1 MIKPDM
7 QGFFADLSNLDK
19 DKYILVDYYFESLSE
34 PYETAAHLCEEMST
48 IQWHRLGIEEDFRP
62 EFGAKAVAITNIQKI
77 DQPSSPFLARHMG
90 WRSGPIYACEVK
102 IAYPYMNFG
111 TEIPN
116 LLTAFCGEGVMH
128 APGICAI
135 RWLDIQFPV
144 NFLDTFQGP
153 QFGVNGLRELLDIY
167 ERPFFFGVIKPNIG
181 LQPKDYAQLAYEAWV
196 GGLDVAMDDEL
207 VADAYW
213 SRLEERSRLLGD
225 LRRKAESFTGKKKM
239 FQANITAEVDRLAE
253 LHDLVVANGTNAV
266 MINSMTTGLSAIR
279 VLRKRA
285 TVPLVSHF
293 DLYGAMT
300 QIPFHGVREKVFI
313 KLQRMVGFD
322 AILFSGF
329 DARMKS
335 SREDVLEN
343 TKACLEPLGN
353 LKPALPIPAGSQ
365 WAGSLPELY
374 QALGTVDFAIVP
386 GRGIFEHPQ
395 GPEGGARS
403 LHQGW
408 EAVMQGV
415 SLEDY
420 ARSHEELHQ
429 AVAVRKN
436 G

>member
-1 MIKPDM
+1 MNKNDM
-7 QGFFADLSNLDK
+7 QGFFADLSELDK
-19 DKYILVDYYFESLSE
+19 EKYILVDYYFESLTE
-34 PYETAAHLCEEMST
+34 PYETAAHLSEEMST
-48 IQWHRLGIEEDFRP
+48 IQWHRVGVEEDFRP
-62 EFGAKAVAITNIQKI
+62 EFGAKVVALTKI
-77 DQPSSPFLARHMG
+77 HTVDQPSSPFLAAHMG
-90 WRSGPIYACEVK
+90 WKSGPVHACEVK

-135 RWLDIQFPV
+135 RWLDINFPTS
-144 NFLDTFQGP
+144 FLNAFQGP
-153 QFGVNGLRELLDIY
+153 QFGVQGLRELLDVY
-167 ERPFFFGVIKPNIG
+167 DRPFFFGVIKPNIG
-181 LQPKDYAQLAYEAWV
+181 LQPKDYAQLAYEAWL

-213 SRLEERSRLLGD
+213 SPLEERTRLLGG
-225 LRRKAESFTGKKKM
+225 LRRKAEAETGKKKM
-239 FQANITAEVDRLAE
+239 FQANITAEIDRLAE
-253 LHDLVVANGTNAV
+253 MHDLAVANGANAV
-266 MINSMTTGLSAIR
+266 MLNSMTTGLSAVR
-279 VLRKRA
+279 VLRRHTA
-285 TVPLVSHF
+285 VPMVSHF

-300 QIPFHGVREKVFI
+300 QIPFHGIREKVFI
-313 KLQRMVGFD
+313 KLQRMAGFD

-343 TKACLEPLGN
+343 TLACLEPLGD
-353 LKPALPIPAGSQ
+353 LKPSLPIPAGSQ

-374 QALGTVDFAIVP
+374 QALGTIDFAIVP
-386 GRGIFEHPQ
+386 GRGVFEHPL

-408 EAVMQGV
+408 EAALQGIP
-415 SLEDY
+415 LENY
-420 ARSHEELHQ
+420 AETHEELRL
-429 AVAVRKN
+429 AITARKS

>member
-1 MIKPDM
+1 MNKSDI
-7 QGFFADLSNLDK
+7 QGFFADLSSLDK
-19 DKYILVDYYFESLSE
+19 EKYIIVDYYFESLTE

-48 IQWHRLGIEEDFRP
+48 IQWHRVDVKEDFRP
-62 EFGAKAVAITNIQKI
+62 EFGAKAVALTNIHKV
-77 DQPSSPFLARHMG
+77 DQPSSPFLAAHMG
-90 WRSGPIYACEVK
+90 WESGPVYACEAK
-102 IAYPYMNFG
+102 IAYPFMNFG

-135 RWLDIQFPV
+135 RWLDINFPIS
-144 NFLDTFQGP
+144 FLNTFQGP
-153 QFGVNGLRELLDIY
+153 QFGVQGLRELLNVY

-181 LQPKDYAQLAYEAWV
+181 LRPKDYAQLAYEAWL

-213 SRLEERSRLLGD
+213 SRLEERSRLLGNF
-225 LRRKAESFTGKKKM
+225 RRKAEEATGKKKM
-239 FQANITAEVDRLAE
+239 FQANITAEIDRLEE
-253 LHDLVVANGTNAV
+253 LHDQAVSNGANAV
-266 MINSMTTGLSAIR
+266 MLNSMTTGLSAAR
-279 VLRKRA
+279 VLRKHA
-285 TVPLVSHF
+285 SVPLVSHF

-300 QIPFHGVREKVFI
+300 QIPFHGIREKVFI
-313 KLQRMVGFD
+313 KLQRLAGFD

-353 LKPALPIPAGSQ
+353 LKPSLPIPAGSQ

-374 QALGTVDFAIVP
+374 KALGTVDFAIVP
-386 GRGIFEHPQ
+386 GRGVFEHPL

-408 EAVMQGV
+408 EAVMQGTT
-415 SLEDY
+415 LERY
-420 ARSHEELHQ
+420 AKNHKELRL
-429 AVAVRKN
+429 AIDARKN